1 MSEQEKLEHTEI
13 VSEPQ
18 EITEDQEEL
27 AEVPTHEAAA
37 DVNEELKAL
46 KQDYE
51 EMKDKHLRLYAEFE
65 NFKRRTTREKLE
77 FMKTASQDILSA
89 LLPVLDDFDRAKQN
103 AEKDGSTEVFS
114 EGIRLVYHKLQHI
127 LKSKGLEAMDTTGQ
141 PFNPEFHEAVT
152 EIPAASEEMKG
163 HIIDTIEKG
172 YLLNDKIIRYAKVVI
187 GK

>member
-1 MSEQEKLEHTEI
+1 MSEQEKREHTEI

-18 EITEDQEEL
+18 EIVQDQEEL
-27 AEVPTHEAAA
+27 AEVPTHETVA

-103 AEKDGSTEVFS
+103 AEKEGSTEVFS
-114 EGIRLVYHKLQHI
+114 DGINLVYHKLQQI
-127 LKSKGLEAMDTTGQ
+127 LKSKGLEAMDTNGQ

-152 EIPAASEEMKG
+152 EVPASSEEMKG
-163 HIIDTIEKG
+163 YIVDTIEKG